1 MTVDETGIIHLNGN
15 RFAAIEDKI
24 QSYTVL
30 KVFALDFESLI
41 DKVLYDGLCPGDF
54 QLSDLFVLQRL
65 LLEFVMELLFHI
77 PFKYMKQSYTS
88 GMPNKGSAAE
98 PSLFGGN
105 NSLPNTLTAT
115 IFQ

>member
-1 MTVDETGIIHLNGN
+1 MTGDETGIVHLNGN

-30 KVFALDFESLI
+30 KVFALDFESML

-54 QLSDLFVLQRL
+54 QMSDLFVLQRL

-98 PSLFGGN
+98 SSLFGGN